1 MFQQDNDRS
10 LREHKE
16 LEAALHREIMNCS
29 RKYLNKL
36 GIVSIVGIMDI
47 VKQEIVELEK
57 ATKKSVDTMPS
68 NDEENQIDGF

>member
-1 MFQQDNDRS
+1 MFQQDNNRS

-16 LEAALHREIMNCS
+16 LEAALHREFMNCS

-57 ATKKSVDTMPS
+57 ATKKSVDTMPG
-68 NDEENQIDGF
+68 NDEDNQIDGF